1 MEVSFKFPMTLKI
14 LLLLNEFISIFHF
27 ILFLMNKLILNPTKF
42 KYNKQYAN
50 ILYIKFA
57 HIIRSDQK

>member
-1 MEVSFKFPMTLKI
+1 MEKFFKFPMTLKI
-14 LLLLNEFISIFHF
+14 LLLLKEFISIINF
-27 ILFLMNKLILNPTKF
+27 ILFLINKLILNLTKF
-42 KYNKQYAN
+42 KYKKQSAN